1 MNHTI
6 GKMYQLGS
14 NMVCL
19 SKTGMFQ
26 TSAYLPVYVNGEY
39 GQPAAY
45 LMKGDIVV
53 ILSVGTDE
61 KPPFDHIATIL
72 TGDSLVGEIPYYA
85 SHWRRYTG

>member
-1 MNHTI
+1 M
-6 GKMYQLGS
+6 
-14 NMVCL
+14 

-26 TSAYLPVYVNGEY
+26 TCVNLPVYANGEY
-39 GQPAAY
+39 GQPADY

-61 KPPFDHIATIL
+61 KPLPFDNIATIL

-85 SHWRRYTG
+85 SHWRQYTGEPE